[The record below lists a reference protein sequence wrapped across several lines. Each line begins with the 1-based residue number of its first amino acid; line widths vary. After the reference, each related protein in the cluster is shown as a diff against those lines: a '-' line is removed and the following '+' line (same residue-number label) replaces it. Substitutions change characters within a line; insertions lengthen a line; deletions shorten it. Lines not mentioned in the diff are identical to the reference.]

1 MDLLIQDVPT
11 LVFVVVAVPAVLA
24 IYIVGTEYL
33 VRLLPDKQR
42 RRVRPWFWVG
52 PALLFVT
59 AFLVLPALG
68 TVVTS
73 LQDHDGNFIGLV
85 NYQRQL
91 GDFPTGG
98 AWIAIRNNVYW
109 LILYTLF
116 VLFFGLILAVL
127 FDRVRYES
135 IVKSFIFLPMAISS
149 VALAVIWGFMYS
161 YQPADAPQ
169 TGTLNFIVV
178 NVFHQAP
185 KTWLSDPTVNN
196 FALIAAAIWGIT
208 GFAMVILSAA
218 LKGIPGELLEAARVD
233 GAGELTIFRRVIFP
247 LMMPTVVVVGT
258 TLVIFALKAFDV
270 VYVMTAGNFQTDVL
284 ANRMYKLLYQSD
296 NPGGASAVAIIL
308 LIAVVP
314 VLIFNLRQFRA
325 VEARR

>member
-42 RRVRPWFWVG
+42 PRVRPWFWVG

-116 VLFFGLILAVL
+116 VLFFGLILVTVIQMRVL
-127 FDRVRYES
+127 RSGES
-135 IVKSFIFLPMAISS
+135 DL
-149 VALAVIWGFMYS
+149 G
-161 YQPADAPQ
+161 
-169 TGTLNFIVV
+169 
-178 NVFHQAP
+178 
-185 KTWLSDPTVNN
+185 
-196 FALIAAAIWGIT
+196 
-208 GFAMVILSAA
+208 
-218 LKGIPGELLEAARVD
+218 
-233 GAGELTIFRRVIFP
+233 
-247 LMMPTVVVVGT
+247 
-258 TLVIFALKAFDV
+258 
-270 VYVMTAGNFQTDVL
+270 
-284 ANRMYKLLYQSD
+284 
-296 NPGGASAVAIIL
+296 
-308 LIAVVP
+308 
-314 VLIFNLRQFRA
+314 
-325 VEARR
+325 

>member
-42 RRVRPWFWVG
+42 PRVRPWFWVG

-98 AWIAIRNNVYW
+98 AWIAIRNNGYW
-109 LILYTLF
+109 LFLYTLF
-116 VLFFGLILAVL
+116 VRFFGPFPAVPVCRVRLEVILMSVIFLAV
-127 FDRVRYES
+127 
-135 IVKSFIFLPMAISS
+135 
-149 VALAVIWGFMYS
+149 
-161 YQPADAPQ
+161 
-169 TGTLNFIVV
+169 
-178 NVFHQAP
+178 
-185 KTWLSDPTVNN
+185 
-196 FALIAAAIWGIT
+196 
-208 GFAMVILSAA
+208 
-218 LKGIPGELLEAARVD
+218 
-233 GAGELTIFRRVIFP
+233 
-247 LMMPTVVVVGT
+247 
-258 TLVIFALKAFDV
+258 
-270 VYVMTAGNFQTDVL
+270 
-284 ANRMYKLLYQSD
+284 
-296 NPGGASAVAIIL
+296 
-308 LIAVVP
+308 
-314 VLIFNLRQFRA
+314 
-325 VEARR
+325 

>member
-42 RRVRPWFWVG
+42 PRVRPWFWVG

-73 LQDHDGNFIGLV
+73 FQDHDGNFIGLL

-135 IVKSFIFLPMAISS
+135 IVKSFIFM
-149 VALAVIWGFMYS
+149 
-161 YQPADAPQ
+161 
-169 TGTLNFIVV
+169 
-178 NVFHQAP
+178 
-185 KTWLSDPTVNN
+185 
-196 FALIAAAIWGIT
+196 
-208 GFAMVILSAA
+208 
-218 LKGIPGELLEAARVD
+218 
-233 GAGELTIFRRVIFP
+233 